1 MIEQFLGT
9 RHLVQ
14 YMNLLEGLLRDDAG
28 SAATR

>member
-1 MIEQFLGT
+1 VIEQFLGT

-14 YMNLLEGLLRDDAG
+14 YMNLLEGLLRDAG